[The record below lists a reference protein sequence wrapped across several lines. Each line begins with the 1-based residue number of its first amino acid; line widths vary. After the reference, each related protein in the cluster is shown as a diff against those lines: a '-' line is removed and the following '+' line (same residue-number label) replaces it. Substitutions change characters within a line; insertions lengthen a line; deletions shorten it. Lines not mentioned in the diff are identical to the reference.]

1 MRIKYPIDNLEN
13 RKWAMTNNIFEIR
26 LSNLQRFG
34 YMLKHGDFSNEIKEA
49 SFSDLKNCTPYDFC
63 EMEYGNYDVMY
74 YEEQKELILITI
86 DFIINYL
93 SIDLIGCIINDP
105 REVYSALVYKPHA
118 YYKQKIKNIIVE
130 YVEENKEEF
139 PEVYL
144 ELMLG
149 D

>member
-1 MRIKYPIDNLEN
+1 MRVKYPVDNLEN

-34 YMLKHGDFSNEIKEA
+34 YMLKHGDFSNVDKEVL
-49 SFSDLKNCTPYDFC
+49 FNCSPYDFC
-63 EMEYGNYDVMY
+63 EMEYSNYDVEY
-74 YEEQKELILITI
+74 CEEQRELILITI

-93 SIDLIGCIINDP
+93 PIDLIGCIINDP

-118 YYKQKIKNIIVE
+118 YYKQKIKNIIAD
-130 YVEENKEEF
+130 YIEENKEEF
-139 PEVYL
+139 PEAYL
-144 ELMLG
+144 ELTLG